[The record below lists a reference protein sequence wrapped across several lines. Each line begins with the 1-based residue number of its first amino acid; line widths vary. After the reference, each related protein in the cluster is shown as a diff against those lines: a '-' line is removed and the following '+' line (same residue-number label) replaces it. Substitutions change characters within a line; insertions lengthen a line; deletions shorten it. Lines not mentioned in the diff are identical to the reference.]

1 MKKMFLLIS
10 VLILSVLVAS
20 CGSPA
25 APAPAANQPEA
36 QQPAARAEGEL
47 QMFTEELPPIT
58 FSQND
63 KAAGLA
69 VEVVQEIMK
78 RNGKDIPIQVVPW
91 ARGYKAAQE
100 EPLTGLFTMT
110 RSEQREKLFKWVGP
124 LTQEVTSFYAL
135 KDSTITISSLEDA
148 KKLEAIGDVVEY
160 SSLQYLQEQGFK
172 NLDTS
177 ADPNALIRKLMAG
190 RIPVMVNTNT
200 SLGSALKDNG
210 AKPEDVKLLYTFITT
225 QSYLAFSLDT
235 PDELVQQW
243 QKTLDEMK
251 ADGTFAEIY
260 GKWLPG
266 DEPPQ

>member
-1 MKKMFLLIS
+1 MKKIFLLMP
-10 VLILSVLVAS
+10 VLILLALVTS
-20 CGSPA
+20 CAGPS
-25 APAPAANQPEA
+25 APAQANPAPVQ
-36 QQPAARAEGEL
+36 AAGRADGEL
-47 QMFTEELPPIT
+47 QLFTEELPPIT
-58 FSQND
+58 FSQD
-63 KAAGLA
+63 GKATGLA
-69 VEVVQEIMK
+69 VEVVQGIIK
-78 RNGKDIPIQVVPW
+78 RSGKDIPIQVVPW

-124 LTQEVTSFYAL
+124 LTQEETSFYVL
-135 KDSTITISSLEDA
+135 KDSAITINNLEDA
-148 KKLEAIGDVVEY
+148 KKVDLIGDVTEY
-160 SSLQYLQEQGFK
+160 SSSQFLTEQGFT
-172 NLDTS
+172 NLDIS

-200 SLGSALKDNG
+200 SLGALLKDNN
-210 AKPEDVKLLYTFITT
+210 ANLEDVKVLYTFITT

-251 ADGTFAEIY
+251 ADGTFAQIY

-266 DEPPQ
+266 EVPPQ